1 MRVRRG
7 YCLTLRC
14 LALGV
19 ASAGVRTA
27 SALPPL
33 TDSTDVKLDFLAGE
47 ASVFV
52 SPLDARA
59 VLVSLATT
67 ASGSGA
73 DQTGHITTDGGQRWS
88 NNHPTAGGGDP
99 ATAIIG
105 NPSAYGSFGR
115 FITLGFGPKD
125 GQVVRYKDD
134 PNSTWTTSTVSGDLE
149 LTDKGHL
156 WVDNSLYSP
165 PNRRYN
171 LYAAWSDDGFQIDV
185 TRSVNGGVNWLAP
198 HHDIDHEP
206 NTLSWGV
213 NLQTGRTGRVYAM
226 WSKIASTGSL
236 AARSFGFS
244 ELESDVPFD
253 FTDETILLEGAVH
266 NVSSSDVGVPAG
278 VQTTP
283 SMAVDPGSAAGD
295 TLFAVWADKVEGG
308 VGPQILLMKGFA
320 DADGSPVEWDT
331 SSLITVNQNTST
343 SAHQFWPWAAW
354 DECTGSLAV
363 DGGHRRHGEHAGRS
377 QPGSRSELDGDS
389 GERRGVER
397 RRPSLGLR
405 LHRHRR
411 GWRARIPG
419 MVGQSCGSGG
429 GFAASLRV
437 SDSARARLAEY
448 ACRELREQ
456 PGGDGHVHGNMGHEP
471 PGVTRRQVA
480 SHLAFAQFT
489 GVHEPGVQHVHCG
502 WPGTYGGLRS
512 AVRDGVLD
520 LLGQQPADGMPWGA
534 TQCRQDGESLVL
546 SRLAM

>member
-1 MRVRRG
+1 MRVRCG
-7 YCLTLRC
+7 SCLTLRC

-19 ASAGVRTA
+19 ASASVRTA

-33 TDSTDVKLDFLAGE
+33 TDSTDVKLEFLAGE

-73 DQTGHITTDGGQRWS
+73 DQTGHITTDGGQHWS
-88 NNHPTAGGGDP
+88 NNHPTTGGGDP

-125 GQVVRYKDD
+125 SQVVRYKDD

-156 WVDNSLYSP
+156 WVDNSPYSP
-165 PNRRYN
+165 PSRRYN

-253 FTDETILLEGAVH
+253 FTDETILLEDAVH

-320 DADGSPVEWDT
+320 GADGSPVEWDT

-363 DGGHRRHGEHAGRS
+363 VFMEAIGGTVNTRVAAS
-377 QPGSRSELDGDS
+377 QDR
-389 GERRGVER
+389 
-397 RRPSLGLR
+397 
-405 LHRHRR
+405 
-411 GWRARIPG
+411 
-419 MVGQSCGSGG
+419 GQSWTEI
-429 GFAASLRV
+429 RV
-437 SDSARARLAEY
+437 SDAGWNGDVPLSGYDYIGIAAGGGRAYPVWSDNRVDPAADSLRAFVSPIQLALVLQNTLAVSFVNNPGETVTFTATWGTNRQASLGDKLYLISPSPSSQEY
-448 ACRELREQ
+448 TSPVCSTCTADGLAHTVDFEVPCETGYWTYWVSSRRTGCLGEQ
-456 PGGDGHVHGNMGHEP
+456 
-471 PGVTRRQVA
+471 
-480 SHLAFAQFT
+480 
-489 GVHEPGVQHVHCG
+489 
-502 WPGTYGGLRS
+502 RS
-512 AVRDGVLD
+512 AVKTVKVSYCLD
-520 LLGQQPADGMPWGA
+520 
-534 TQCRQDGESLVL
+534 
-546 SRLAM
+546 